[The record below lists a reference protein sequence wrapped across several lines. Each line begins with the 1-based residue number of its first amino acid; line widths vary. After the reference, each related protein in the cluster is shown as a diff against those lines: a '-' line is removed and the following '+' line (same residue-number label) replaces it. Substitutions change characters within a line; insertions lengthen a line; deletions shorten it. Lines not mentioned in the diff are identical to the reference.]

1 MFANLVEYGLHVHC
15 NNNNPSGLACKKTV
29 IENNFTNIFFLRIL
43 SALTSACDGKI
54 QVTADTDGDDV
65 LVKVK
70 QMSQQIES
78 MEQRKATILE
88 EVGRQEQEIEELRNA
103 QEQIAKQ
110 QATTERDTTEMIP
123 GLR

>member
-1 MFANLVEYGLHVHC
+1 M
-15 NNNNPSGLACKKTV
+15 
-29 IENNFTNIFFLRIL
+29 
-43 SALTSACDGKI
+43 TS
-54 QVTADTDGDDV
+54 DTDGDDV

-88 EVGRQEQEIEELRNA
+88 EVGRQEKEIEELRNA

>member
-1 MFANLVEYGLHVHC
+1 M
-15 NNNNPSGLACKKTV
+15 
-29 IENNFTNIFFLRIL
+29 
-43 SALTSACDGKI
+43 TS
-54 QVTADTDGDDV
+54 DTEGDDV

-78 MEQRKATILE
+78 MEQRKATILD
-88 EVGRQEQEIEELRNA
+88 EVGRQEKEIEELSNA